1 MSIEFLVCISGIVA
15 LFLIRWRDRK
25 KIENE
30 MNAFFSAMEDIYR
43 EDREK
48 LSAAIALV
56 INKLTGKE

>member
-1 MSIEFLVCISGIVA
+1 MICLSGVIA
-15 LFLIRWRDRK
+15 LFIIRWIDRK
-25 KIENE
+25 KIERE